1 MKKFLFL
8 VVLSVAAQWLV
19 AQVEVTVMLPN
30 PCTGVGIADYVLPG
44 SAMDFDVYPNPSDG
58 NFTLSIRDEV
68 KVGKVGVT
76 IIGMRG
82 DLIMQES
89 YFSSNQEMQTQI
101 NLNVFAAG
109 TYVITVEGEHGKLS
123 KQLIVTR

>member
-1 MKKFLFL
+1 MKKYLLLL
-8 VVLSVAAQWLV
+8 VFSVAAQWLV

-68 KVGKVGVT
+68 KVGKVGVS
-76 IIGMRG
+76 IMGMQG
-82 DLIMQES
+82 DLIMRES

-101 NLNVFAAG
+101 NLNSLAAG
-109 TYVITVEGEHGKLS
+109 TYVITVEGERGKIS
-123 KQLIVTR
+123 KKIIVTR